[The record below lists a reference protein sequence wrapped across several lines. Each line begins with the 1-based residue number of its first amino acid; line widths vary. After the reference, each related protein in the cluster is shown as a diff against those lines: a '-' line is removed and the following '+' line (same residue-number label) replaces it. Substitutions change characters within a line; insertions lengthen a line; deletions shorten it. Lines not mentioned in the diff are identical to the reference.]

1 MSNAKSNAR
10 TFDAKS
16 RKKMVA
22 IVTRPRDARKAAG
35 VNQTTFWTLFGATQS
50 GGSRYET
57 GRAIPGPMQL
67 LMALYAAGKLT
78 DEDILGAQQALGDIF
93 KASAE

>member
-1 MSNAKSNAR
+1 MSNAKSNAQF
-10 TFDAKS
+10 FDAKT
-16 RKKMVA
+16 RKKMLA
-22 IVTRPRDARKAAG
+22 IVSRPREARKAAG

-67 LMALYAAGKLT
+67 LMSLYAAGKLT
-78 DEDILGAQQALGDIF
+78 DEDILGAQQALGDVF
-93 KASAE
+93 KASTE